1 LLPRESL
8 EVIHDPLGVEMKLLS
23 FKMLASLI
31 DFCSSSNGYELHSS
45 LLREGFEVMVL
56 STRVFI

>member
-1 LLPRESL
+1 
-8 EVIHDPLGVEMKLLS
+8 VNHDILGVELKLLS

-31 DFCSSSNGYELHSS
+31 DYCSSGNGYELHAS

-56 STRVFI
+56 SARVLI